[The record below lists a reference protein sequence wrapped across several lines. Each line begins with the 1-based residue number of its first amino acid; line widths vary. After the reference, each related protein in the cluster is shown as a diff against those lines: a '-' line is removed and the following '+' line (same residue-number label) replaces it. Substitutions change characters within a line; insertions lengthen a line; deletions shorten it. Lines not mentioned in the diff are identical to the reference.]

1 MRNDTAHRDFPKD
14 VSRFKTACAHLDGD
28 TVGQLVNNN
37 HKILSQR
44 WDFYL
49 FTERQLPYIV
59 CDDYV
64 CFIGGVKCTTLTYF
78 VTMGVAQVMTNPT
91 SARAEHLIGMLAQR
105 FETQWPFVCAD
116 LLAQNDTPSVRDRL
130 EMEGYG
136 AILLEA
142 CAKPALEHL
151 HLLLRACPSSGAWV
165 ERAAHRL
172 STLQRGVLREAVE
185 PIAHTGQDKNF
196 NKRWI

>member
-116 LLAQNDTPSVRDRL
+116 LLAQIDTPSVRDRL
-130 EMEGYG
+130 
-136 AILLEA
+136 
-142 CAKPALEHL
+142 
-151 HLLLRACPSSGAWV
+151 
-165 ERAAHRL
+165 
-172 STLQRGVLREAVE
+172 
-185 PIAHTGQDKNF
+185 
-196 NKRWI
+196 

>member
-64 CFIGGVKCTTLTYF
+64 CFIGGVKCTTFTYF
-78 VTMGVAQVMTNPT
+78 VTMGVAQVMTNPA

-116 LLAQNDTPSVRDRL
+116 LLAQNDTPSVRDKL

-185 PIAHTGQDKNF
+185 PIAHTGQDKTL